1 MNWAQSI
8 EHAWNEHQG
17 AHQHLAQ
24 KADLLDDA
32 KAKLLRAINTF
43 KGVGYPHGRRYAA
56 DIKQLMADMR
66 TAEER
71 LQKDFELLK
80 ASSLRLIK
88 AKFEFEELTKQEKA
102 ELDGH
107 FQTALRYFRGDRL
120 KAIAAAAVQLQLYK
134 IGDYFSAKETRQLL
148 ATHAPVAA
156 QRKRNSTRFKPQWVP
171 LARCAKIVGISRN
184 TIAAWHAQGWQL
196 VQGVTGRTERLVLKR
211 HPVTNQVNLP
221 LVRHIADQ
229 KRMMAAPGKPLNRSK
244 GTLAAVQLAAPE
256 GSPQKKEAA
265 AAIRALAAIEKIQS
279 PGLLEEIRGTIK
291 RKLRLRKKH
300 SFGRKNKIFL
310 SAAAADVAKLNPE
323 LGGYKGPLGK
333 L

>member
-8 EHAWNEHQG
+8 EQAMEKHNQWHKQVATWSEEVARLRLKGGVAVQSPG
-17 AHQHLAQ
+17 FSQLE
-24 KADLLDDA
+24 K
-32 KAKLLRAINTF
+32 KLGNA
-43 KGVGYPHGRRYAA
+43 
-56 DIKQLMADMR
+56 
-66 TAEER
+66 
-71 LQKDFELLK
+71 FELLK
-80 ASSLRLIK
+80 KSSGKTIQ
-88 AKFEFEELTKQEKA
+88 AAWEFDDLTKQEKA

-107 FQTALRYFRGDRL
+107 FQTALRYFKGDKL

-148 ATHAPVAA
+148 ASHAPVAA
-156 QRKRNSTRFKPQWVP
+156 QRKRTSTRFKPQWVP

-221 LVRHIADQ
+221 LVRHIANQ
-229 KRMMAAPGKPLNRSK
+229 KRMMAAPGKPLNRSR

-279 PGLLEEIRGTIK
+279 PGLLEEIRGNIK
-291 RKLRLRKKH
+291 RKLRLRKKQP
-300 SFGRKNKIFL
+300 SKRKNKILL
-310 SAAAADVAKLNPE
+310 SEAAANVAKLNPA
-323 LGGYKGPLGK
+323 LRGYRGLRGI
-333 L
+333 